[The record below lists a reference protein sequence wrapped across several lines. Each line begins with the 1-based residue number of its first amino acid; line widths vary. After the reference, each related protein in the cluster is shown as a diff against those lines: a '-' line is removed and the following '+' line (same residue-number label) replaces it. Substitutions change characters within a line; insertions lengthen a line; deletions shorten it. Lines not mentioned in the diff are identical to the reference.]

1 MKIGNIV
8 TFDDGLFFDGAVQ
21 LSWFGRRKEQA
32 QLAAKSF
39 VFHGPRYHG
48 ANDAAADGLDSSYQL
63 KDTASFTRGLI
74 GSLLSGERGE
84 DTNPYWLVV
93 AGYGSGKS
101 HLALTCSTLLSA
113 PHSEAASSITQN
125 IIQADAEIGNKLTD
139 DLALLRKPALILP
152 LDGMSGFHL
161 GNALS
166 KAVFSQFKLLDIDP
180 TPIRNLSPRFKAAAQ
195 FVERNY
201 LVRKASFDNALVGL
215 SQDDLIHK
223 LSENDESVYEG
234 VDSIYEEANGHSIP
248 IEGQESAQDLIDTLC
263 TYYCGDD
270 GPFSHVIIMFDE
282 FGRYLEYAADKPHLA
297 GDSALQQIFQG
308 IQDNSERIRF
318 IGFIQYEL
326 KTYLKRFN
334 GNGLRQ
340 LQRYITRFDAAE
352 KWYLS
357 SNLETIFAHMI
368 KKEEALIDEL
378 WSKTNAELV
387 YQKAHMQLSNC
398 LPGFSRYPVWQDG
411 RRFNEVIGRGCWPL
425 HPLAVWFLTRQK
437 DVVQSRSALT
447 FIKDI
452 VSRVSG
458 EDAVHQGKLQQ
469 VSVAELLLKNML
481 SELVAAER
489 DTGGTIAE
497 TLQTLLEKFGGHLD
511 QTLQLILAGTAALEK
526 MRIGRQARE
535 NAEVL
540 VCEATTLDSPV
551 VKNGLKELTELGA
564 LEWNSDL
571 GQFELLTD
579 GASRAQFQQWLRKLQ
594 QEVKV
599 GDIYNLFMR
608 YGAKEQAL
616 ADIDTDFGALN
627 QISTP
632 DWRFESSL
640 AHPGNISTCIKQA
653 FKNWSEAY
661 LPTDAKG
668 KVIYFYISN
677 EDDSSTLQKEM
688 NTIFTEEMKKWGVD
702 KAPIWVIGIRDSQSL
717 IGTNLIKLHLFEEQ
731 VNSSDQERFR
741 RFIPEEAE
749 RSKVALDAA
758 LKTALKERLYWVPGL
773 TDLKEQ
779 RQKRIGSEIFSTI
792 YTHPIP
798 FPFDGFAT
806 KNGTAKADCAQL
818 MRGLIAGQVDGG
830 WVQSQRKSLH
840 NRVDSLL
847 AKTWGSLLPSGAL
860 VAPREH
866 NTKIIFD
873 TLVEEHKNNRELTL
887 ESSYKRLL
895 SPPYGMSA
903 ASAGI
908 LISLLISLDV
918 PPRRIEY
925 KKELQSSEEWLKL
938 AFQRR
943 SNDLQSDVLSETTL
957 HFLSENSET
966 RWRTLLQRWETSQ
979 AYEEKLKIADEA
991 KSLYK
996 VDPIPE
1002 ALEGLYRYHLDESEK
1017 VNELLLAKKDSLQNA
1032 ERSLAN
1038 AERSGSV
1045 ESALKAAKRV
1055 LLTRDELVGN
1065 SLWPENL
1072 IKDADNLL
1080 SFVHELI
1087 SINLREWI
1095 HRQVCQSV
1103 LNLADFRFKTESHI
1117 NTLKKLGYEKESM
1130 ALHAQMTSSI
1140 NRVEKLQSYRLTLA
1154 ECEDYPRQPAPIGT
1168 TPVKELRDQFARG
1181 EELIKAIE
1189 SAKNVLTND
1198 EINAYVA
1205 PIKARQEALKKADK
1219 ERCEEL
1225 GLLYQTPKSEHE
1237 LADLLARTRVLQQCF
1252 IGTRDE
1258 TDISEIIYQLEHIK
1272 NDLTLWPTTEMSA
1285 DRLATLLLTQI
1296 KQQEAAFLKVLDEQ
1310 DLEPVWPDN
1319 VYEILANE
1327 RINYSVKQSKNW
1339 VHSRTY
1345 HLSEVNQ
1352 LSKMQCVELKS
1363 ELEAAPGFLSDS
1375 DRKIIL
1381 DLLHEI
1387 DCRLDVIERDE
1398 TVQKNNEWLS
1408 KFPSSEVIAK
1418 LTQVETQNWLEQ
1430 AEVTPSNM
1438 DDNGWAKIG
1447 TIQKELKSRLD
1458 ALSTQ
1463 DIIQRIIR
1471 LPENRQIEI
1480 LKTLEEALNHS

>member
-1 MKIGNIV
+1 MKIGSIV
-8 TFDDGLFFDGAVQ
+8 SFDDGLFFDGAVQ
-21 LSWFGRRKEQA
+21 LSWFERRKEQA
-32 QLAAKSF
+32 QRAAKSF

-48 ANDAAADGLDSSYQL
+48 ANDAAADGMDSSYQL
-63 KDTASFTRGLI
+63 KDTASFTRELI

-84 DTNPYWLVV
+84 DANPYWLVV

-113 PHSEAASSITQN
+113 PHSYEASYITQN
-125 IIQADAEIGNKLTD
+125 IIQADAEIGGKLTD
-139 DLALLRKPALILP
+139 DLALLKKPALILT

-166 KAVFSQFKLLDIDP
+166 KAVFNQFKLLDIDP
-180 TPIRNLSPRFKAAAQ
+180 TPIRNLSPRFKTAVQ

-201 LVRKASFDNALVGL
+201 LVRREAFDNALSGL
-215 SQDDLIHK
+215 NQDELIHK
-223 LSENDESVYEG
+223 LNENDESVYEC
-234 VDSIYEEANGHSIP
+234 VDNLYEEANGHSIP

-297 GDSALQQIFQG
+297 GDATLQQIFQG
-308 IQDNSERIRF
+308 IQDNSEKVRF

-326 KTYLKRFN
+326 KTYLKRFS

-368 KKEEALIDEL
+368 RKDEKLIDEM
-378 WSKTNAELV
+378 WSKTNAELI
-387 YQKAHMQLSNC
+387 YQNARIRLSSC
-398 LPGFSRYPVWQDG
+398 LPGFSRYPVWQDE
-411 RRFNEVIGRGCWPL
+411 RRFIEVIGRGCWPL

-452 VSRVSG
+452 ISRVSD
-458 EDAVHQGKLQQ
+458 EDAVLQGKLQQ
-469 VSVAELLLKNML
+469 VSVAELLLNNML

-489 DTGGTIAE
+489 DTGGTVAE
-497 TLQTLLEKFGGHLD
+497 TLQTLVEKFGGHLG
-511 QTLQLILAGTAALEK
+511 QTLQLVLAGTAALEK
-526 MRIGRQARE
+526 MRIGRQSRK
-535 NAEVL
+535 NAEAL
-540 VCEATTLDSPV
+540 ICEATTLDSLD
-551 VKNGLKELTELGA
+551 VKNGLKDLSELGA

-579 GASRAQFQQWLRKLQ
+579 GASRAQFKQWLRKLQ
-594 QEVKV
+594 QDVKV
-599 GDIYNLFMR
+599 GDIFNLFMR

-616 ADIDTDFGALN
+616 ADIDTDFGAMN

-632 DWRFESSL
+632 DWRFEALL
-640 AHPGNISTCIKQA
+640 AHPGNISTCIRQA
-653 FKNWSEAY
+653 FKNWTEAY
-661 LPTDAKG
+661 LPSDAKG
-668 KVIYFYISN
+668 KVIYFYIGN
-677 EDDSSTLQKEM
+677 EDDSILQEDV
-688 NTIFTEEMKKWGVD
+688 NAIFAEEMKKWGVT
-702 KAPIWVIGIRDSQSL
+702 KAPIWVIGIRDNQSL

-731 VNSSDQERFR
+731 ISASDQERFR
-741 RFIPEEAE
+741 RFLPEEAE
-749 RSKVALDAA
+749 RSKVALEAA
-758 LKTALKERLYWVPGL
+758 LKNALKERLYWVPGI
-773 TDLKEQ
+773 TSFAEQ
-779 RQKRIGSEIFSTI
+779 RQKRVGNEIFSTI
-792 YTHPIP
+792 YTDPIP

-818 MRGLIAGQVDGG
+818 MRGLVARQVDGS

-860 VAPREH
+860 VAPREPK
-866 NTKIIFD
+866 TKSVFEIL
-873 TLVEEHKNNRELTL
+873 TEEHKSKADLTL
-887 ESSYKRLL
+887 KASYKRLI

-908 LISLLISLDV
+908 MISLLISLDV

-925 KKELQSSEEWLKL
+925 DGELQSSEDWLKL
-938 AFQRR
+938 AFQGR
-943 SNDLQSDVLSETTL
+943 SNDMQVDVLGKTTL
-957 HFLSENSET
+957 HFLSENSES
-966 RWRTLLQRWETSQ
+966 RWRALLQKWESAQ
-979 AYEEKLKIADEA
+979 AYDDKLNVANEA
-991 KSLYK
+991 RSLYK
-996 VDPIPE
+996 SDPIPE

-1017 VNELLLAKKDSLQNA
+1017 VNELLLAKKESLQNV

-1038 AERSGSV
+1038 AERSGSI

-1055 LLTRDELVGN
+1055 LQTRDELVGN
-1065 SLWPENL
+1065 GLWPENL
-1072 IKDADNLL
+1072 IIEVDNLL
-1080 SFVHELI
+1080 NFVHELI
-1087 SINLREWI
+1087 SSELREWI
-1095 HRQVCQSV
+1095 LRQVCQSV
-1103 LNLADFRFKTESHI
+1103 VNLQDFRTKTESYI
-1117 NTLKKLGYEKESM
+1117 NTLKKLGYEKESK
-1130 ALHAQMTSSI
+1130 ALHAQMISSI
-1140 NRVEKLQSYRLTLA
+1140 NRVEKLQSYKLTLA
-1154 ECEDYPRQPAPIGT
+1154 ECDDYPRQPEPIST
-1168 TPVKELRDQFARG
+1168 TPVKELRDQVARG

-1205 PIKARQEALKKADK
+1205 PIKARQEVLKKADK
-1219 ERCEEL
+1219 ERREEL

-1237 LADLLARTRVLQQCF
+1237 LADLLARTRVLQRCF
-1252 IGTRDE
+1252 HGTRDE
-1258 TDISEIIYQLEHIK
+1258 TDISEIIYQLEYIK
-1272 NDLTLWPTTEMSA
+1272 NDLTLWPTKEMSA

-1310 DLEPVWPDN
+1310 ELEPVWPDN
-1319 VYEILANE
+1319 IYEILANE

-1339 VHSRTY
+1339 VHSRTS
-1345 HLSEVNQ
+1345 HLSEINQ
-1352 LSKMQCVELKS
+1352 LSKLQCDELKS
-1363 ELEAAPGFLSDS
+1363 ELEAAPGFLSDP

-1408 KFPSSEVIAK
+1408 RFPSSEDIAK
-1418 LTQVETQNWLEQ
+1418 LTQVETQNWLQQ
-1430 AEVTPSNM
+1430 AEAMPSSM
-1438 DDNGWAKIG
+1438 DNNGWAKIS

-1458 ALSTQ
+1458 ALSAQ

-1480 LKTLEEALNHS
+1480 LKTLEEALNHR